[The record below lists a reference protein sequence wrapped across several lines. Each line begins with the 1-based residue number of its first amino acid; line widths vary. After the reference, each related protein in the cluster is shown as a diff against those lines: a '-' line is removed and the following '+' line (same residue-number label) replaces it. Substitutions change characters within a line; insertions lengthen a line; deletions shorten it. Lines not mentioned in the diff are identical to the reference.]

1 MELKD
6 EEILR
11 AMIGKNADH
20 YLEKFKQLERGEK
33 PKYQWSAFLIGPLF
47 LLYRKCYD
55 IFAKYLA
62 APLGLMIAAVIM
74 SGIGSGLL
82 FSNAGISAALLM
94 VSGVISAVAN
104 VWGIVVAV
112 LLGKKFPK
120 LYLEHLTALKDREQI
135 YDVEHSQATIK
146 QFATTDVRIPVAF
159 IVGYTVI
166 ISIFSMILPSVLLD
180 RSLSIEPDVSMPDT
194 FLTEPATEKDTELK
208 TGGLLDL
215 SMDELYLQML
225 NKSWVN
231 ETTGDT
237 LYIETGGISATDGF
251 AYENG
256 AYIGDYSVYGVYGS
270 ESPNGAVS
278 KGTFQLEIWLE
289 DGTDMSYLYEVQAAD
304 AERLRIYDI
313 VTGVS
318 CQYSCVDESSG
329 VSTANPSTQAAQ
341 EMTLEEAREY
351 LIQCMYEVYPDFDAR
366 EDLAYSLQS
375 EDEDCYYFQV
385 LAKNVNT
392 TSNNMGFYSVFK
404 HSGEVYDDIF
414 GELIWTPYD
423 GLIR

>member
-55 IFAKYLA
+55 VFAKYLA
-62 APLGLMIAAVIM
+62 APLGLMMAAVIM

-94 VSGVISAVAN
+94 IAGVLSAVAN
-104 VWGIVVAV
+104 IWAIVVAI
-112 LLGKKFPK
+112 LLGRKFPK
-120 LYLEHLTALKDREQI
+120 LYFEHLTALKDREQI

-146 QFATTDVRIPVAF
+146 QFATSDVRIPIAF
-159 IVGYTVI
+159 IGGYIVI
-166 ISIFSMILPSVLLD
+166 ISIFSMVLPGVLLN
-180 RSLSIEPDVSMPDT
+180 RSLSIEPDISMTDT

-225 NKSWVN
+225 DKSWVN

-237 LYIETGGISATDGF
+237 LYIETGGISATDGLV
-251 AYENG
+251 YENG
-256 AYIGDYSVYGVYGS
+256 AYPG
-270 ESPNGAVS
+270 
-278 KGTFQLEIWLE
+278 
-289 DGTDMSYLYEVQAAD
+289 DMSRPSQ
-304 AERLRIYDI
+304 
-313 VTGVS
+313 S
-318 CQYSCVDESSG
+318 CRGPKCQPRRWESG
-329 VSTANPSTQAAQ
+329 
-341 EMTLEEAREY
+341 
-351 LIQCMYEVYPDFDAR
+351 
-366 EDLAYSLQS
+366 
-375 EDEDCYYFQV
+375 
-385 LAKNVNT
+385 
-392 TSNNMGFYSVFK
+392 
-404 HSGEVYDDIF
+404 
-414 GELIWTPYD
+414 
-423 GLIR
+423 